1 MRRTWSVPFAR
12 NYFYARAMLSQ
23 RKLILWIVLTWVA
36 GFAVALTVSIPIAR
50 PEQEDL
56 GLWILSMALVTTLI
70 TALVYWK
77 VMTKR

>member
-1 MRRTWSVPFAR
+1 
-12 NYFYARAMLSQ
+12 
-23 RKLILWIVLTWVA
+23 VA